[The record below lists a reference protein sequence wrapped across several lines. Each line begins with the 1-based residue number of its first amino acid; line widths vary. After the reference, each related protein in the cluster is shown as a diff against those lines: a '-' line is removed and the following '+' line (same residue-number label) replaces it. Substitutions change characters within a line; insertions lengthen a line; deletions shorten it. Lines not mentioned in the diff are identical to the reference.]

1 MIIKRVRNE
10 RGFTLLEVIIVVVIV
25 AILAAA
31 VIPRFSI
38 TRDQAEYSACKANQ
52 HMIRTQVELYRFDQ
66 GSLPAWNDIK
76 NDTDYFPDGP
86 PDCPADVDNDGTD
99 YNIDSNGKVTCA
111 FDSSHN
117 N

>member
-1 MIIKRVRNE
+1 MVIKRVRNE

-66 GSLPAWNDIK
+66 GTLPTWNDIK
-76 NDTDYFPDGP
+76 NNCKDYS
-86 PDCPADVDNDGTD
+86 D
-99 YNIDSNGKVTCA
+99 YCD
-111 FDSSHN
+111 
-117 N
+117 